1 MHPKNAKYVKMCT
14 KKCRFFNNLH
24 FFYAN
29 FICYS
34 LFNMVLKLR
43 YDTFSDVIS
52 DSPS

>member
-1 MHPKNAKYVKMCT
+1 MHQKNAKYEYAQ

-43 YDTFSDVIS
+43 YETFSDVIS

>member
-1 MHPKNAKYVKMCT
+1 MHQKNAKYVKICT
-14 KKCRFFNNLH
+14 KKVQILH

-43 YDTFSDVIS
+43 YETFSDVIS